1 MNLTFFSSSLK
12 FSTYPNLKFSL
23 DANLKSPGLM
33 YDKGCNIIFSILVM
47 QYPITAHFRSLSYLI
62 HLINSILLEEP
73 PNTLT
78 TQRDLQ
84 NAWALFLHNIIW
96 SYDRHKKYK
105 RMKAAVFGLFGGTW
119 RGQLKGCHMLNQQY
133 NRKSLLAADTSGQI
147 CSAC

>member
-1 MNLTFFSSSLK
+1 MHLLIFLFLIIEIDFFFFKDFFSK
-12 FSTYPNLKFSL
+12 VFHIPQFEV
-23 DANLKSPGLM
+23 
-33 YDKGCNIIFSILVM
+33 C
-47 QYPITAHFRSLSYLI
+47 LSYLI

-84 NAWALFLHNIIW
+84 NARALFLHNIIW

-133 NRKSLLAADTSGQI
+133 NRKSLY
-147 CSAC
+147 